1 MSSEE
6 EMELEQE
13 SDDVEIDRDNWG
25 KNTDVYY
32 QKKRDKELKND
43 EFIEGDAEEAQRIQK
58 ELLSNLKVSDFGGD
72 EEFEQLMKKTKEAPP
87 EETEEFQLKKFN
99 EMIDST
105 NVQIEGNDEERIKI
119 IKEMFPELLQRIL
132 LASKISFEKSK
143 EGGVLGKF
151 TSLREKVESGLILN
165 VLIEILCKGD
175 GREEHPIVETCKTY
189 QQLFENIEETTK
201 KIGKQTI
208 KSFYDGTYKEE
219 YKESE
224 EQINEE
230 GEEDTEIK
238 GNSSLNEMSEE
249 EDNKEQKME
258 ESEEEEEGI
267 NINDMDMEDAL
278 GDFVDEEEM
287 KEIKQRQELQKVN
300 QPNIDETDKANWI
313 DNDDFDSDEV
323 QLEEKLLAELA
334 SKKQSQR
341 KASGEEDVIVKK
353 TTTLIKPSK
362 KQSKINQEDEEIK
375 TTSSLHKEIENKRKL
390 RLTKAQKEEKDIDNY
405 HRPVDK
411 VVEHGRGLTRGR
423 KPQNSRTKMRAKYE
437 KRTKKIKQTNT
448 ESHSFNY
455 KGEKKIEDGKKLS
468 RKLDY

>member
-6 EMELEQE
+6 KMELEQE
-13 SDDVEIDRDNWG
+13 SDDAEIDRDNWG

-132 LASKISFEKSK
+132 LANKISFEKSK

-189 QQLFENIEETTK
+189 QQLFENIKEITK

-219 YKESE
+219 YKEDK
-224 EQINEE
+224 EQSIEE

-238 GNSSLNEMSEE
+238 DNNNIITEMSEE
-249 EDNKEQKME
+249 EENEEEKME
-258 ESEEEEEGI
+258 ESEEEGI
-267 NINDMDMEDAL
+267 NISGMDMEDAL

-287 KEIKQRQELQKVN
+287 KEIKKCQELQKVN

-313 DNDDFDSDEV
+313 DNEDFDSDEV

-334 SKKQSQR
+334 LKKQSQR
-341 KASGEEDVIVKK
+341 KASGEEDVAVKK
-353 TTTLIKPSK
+353 TTTLMKPSK

-375 TTSSLHKEIENKRKL
+375 TTSSLRKEIENKRKL
-390 RLTKAQKEEKDIDNY
+390 RLTKAQKEENDIDNY

-423 KPQNSRTKMRAKYE
+423 KPQNARTKMRAKYE
-437 KRTKKIKQTNT
+437 KRTKKIKQINT